1 MDLMQAMQVSGSG
14 IKAQSA
20 RMKIISENIANADSI
35 LGENGQEPYR
45 RQMVF
50 LEASPKT
57 DGGVAQVRLDR
68 VREDFNT
75 PFKRQ
80 YEPSHPLADEEGFIR
95 KPNVDTTMESAD
107 LREAAR
113 SYEANLSAIET
124 TKQMM
129 QRTMNILR

>member
-20 RMKIISENIANADSI
+20 RMKVITENIANADSI
-35 LGENGQEPYR
+35 IGENGFEPYR

-50 LEASPKT
+50 LQASPKA
-57 DGGVAQVRLDR
+57 GNGMAEVRLDR
-68 VREDFNT
+68 IREDFNT
-75 PFKRQ
+75 PFKRE
-80 YEPSHPLADEEGFIR
+80 YDPSHPLADEQGFIR

-107 LREAAR
+107 LKEAAR

-129 QRTMNILR
+129 QRTISIMR

>member
-1 MDLMQAMQVSGSG
+1 MDLMQAMKVSGSG

-20 RMKIISENIANADSI
+20 RMKVISENIANADSI
-35 LGENGQEPYR
+35 IGENGQEPYR

-50 LEASPKT
+50 LEANSKSG
-57 DGGVAQVRLDR
+57 GGVAEVKLAR
-68 VREDFNT
+68 VMDDYVE
-75 PFKRQ
+75 PFKRE
-80 YEPSHPLADEEGFIR
+80 YNPSHPLADQEGFVR

-129 QRTMNILR
+129 QRTMSILR

>member
-20 RMKIISENIANADSI
+20 RMKVISENIANADSI
-35 LGENGQEPYR
+35 LGENGQDPYR

-50 LEASPKT
+50 LESVGNAET
-57 DGGVAQVRLDR
+57 GVNQVKLGR
-68 VREDFNT
+68 VEQDFNT
-75 PFKRQ
+75 PLKRE
-80 YEPSHPLADEEGFIR
+80 YNPSHPLADEQGFIR

-107 LREAAR
+107 MREAAR
-113 SYEANLSAIET
+113 SYEANLSAIES

-129 QRTMNILR
+129 QRTMSILR